1 MTEWEYLYV
10 KLYVLFIP
18 VINNNKIV
26 TNIIEET
33 LNYLSI
39 FSIKIL
45 HLTLTG
51 SYFVKMLLF

>member
-1 MTEWEYLYV
+1 MYRYSPGGQMTEWEYLYV

-39 FSIKIL
+39 FYKNI
-45 HLTLTG
+45 TLN
-51 SYFVKMLLF
+51 SDR